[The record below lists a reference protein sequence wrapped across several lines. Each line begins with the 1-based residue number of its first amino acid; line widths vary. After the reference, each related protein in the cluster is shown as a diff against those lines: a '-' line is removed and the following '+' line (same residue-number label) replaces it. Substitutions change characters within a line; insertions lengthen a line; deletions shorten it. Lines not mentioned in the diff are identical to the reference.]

1 MNRKLVLMTLLVLI
15 SALTVVELRHRNR
28 TAFVQ
33 LQSLMQSR
41 ENLEVEW
48 GKLLLEEGAWSQHR
62 RIESTAVSKLGMRM
76 PNNSQVVMVDLR
88 RVGGSD
94 ESQ

>member
-1 MNRKLVLMTLLVLI
+1 MNRKLLFMALLVLV

-76 PNNSQVVMVDLR
+76 PSNSQVVMVDLR
-88 RVGGSD
+88 KTGGNDGSH
-94 ESQ
+94 